1 MKSTSQ
7 PFIQNLTVDISE
19 TLQTAVHSNNYWKHS
34 DFSSVMETLKPYYN
48 SDIEIDTEKLTTL
61 LLGDKTI
68 GYICLNYPLI
78 FIESQYAL
86 HVKNILH
93 IFHDIEY
100 IIVDTLSNPYLSVA
114 PDIYNAY
121 FDFMENLNAF
131 SSKDFYFYNVV

>member
-1 MKSTSQ
+1 M
-7 PFIQNLTVDISE
+7 DITE

-34 DFSSVMETLKPYYN
+34 DFSSLMEVLSFHYEIN
-48 SDIEIDTEKLTTL
+48 IEMDTEKITALH
-61 LLGDKTI
+61 LGNKTI

-86 HVKNILH
+86 QVKNLLH
-93 IFHDIEY
+93 SFHDIEY
-100 IIVDTLSNPYLSVA
+100 IIVNTLSHPYLSVN

-131 SSKDFYFYNVV
+131 SAEDFYFYNVN

>member
-1 MKSTSQ
+1 M
-7 PFIQNLTVDISE
+7 DITE
-19 TLQTAVHSNNYWKHS
+19 TLQTAVHSNNYWKHT
-34 DFSSVMETLKPYYN
+34 DFISVVEVLSFHYDINIEM
-48 SDIEIDTEKLTTL
+48 DIEKITALH
-61 LLGDKTI
+61 LGNKPI

-86 HVKNILH
+86 QVTNLLH

-100 IIVDTLSNPYLSVA
+100 IMVNTLSHPYLSVD

-131 SSKDFYFYNVV
+131 SAEDFYFYNVN

>member
-1 MKSTSQ
+1 M
-7 PFIQNLTVDISE
+7 DITE
-19 TLQTAVHSNNYWKHS
+19 TLQAAVYSNNFWKHS
-34 DFSSVMETLKPYYN
+34 DFSSVIETIEVYYDI
-48 SDIEIDTEKLTTL
+48 DIEMDTEKFTTL

-86 HVKNILH
+86 QVKNILH

-100 IIVDTLSNPYLSVA
+100 IIVDTLSTPYLSVN
-114 PDIYNAY
+114 PDIYNVY

-131 SSKDFYFYNVV
+131 SAEDFYFYNVN